1 MRTDQLPKEL
11 DDAAMQRLMRGLS
24 PNALR
29 ALHAAAEMRNRPAED
44 VLRDEIRNYIADR
57 LPPVD
62 IEGVIHAMG
71 DRFYQLGYF
80 CGTAK
85 RLLREWNRGR

>member
-1 MRTDQLPKEL
+1 MAQLPKNL
-11 DDAAMQRLMRGLS
+11 DDAAMDRLMRGLS
-24 PNALR
+24 PDALR
-29 ALHAAAEMRNRPAED
+29 ALHAVSEMRNRPPED
-44 VLRDEIRNYIADR
+44 VLRDEIRRYIEDK

-62 IEGVIHAMG
+62 VAGIIHAMA

-85 RLLREWNRGR
+85 RLLREWNQRS